1 MNNRPSR
8 GADRLAAIFDA
19 LPDGLVLVN
28 SNGTIVNANTMALGM
43 FEMPGTVLVGRA
55 LFDLLPDFD
64 PRLLPGSMPL
74 PGDAG
79 GQGRTAPARMVA
91 RRADGNE
98 FAAEVTGVHLDD
110 RRETPDPYDSHS
122 DDRLLLLVVRDL
134 AGTLDTE
141 AELGRSQRQLE
152 MILRAASEGGV
163 GTDTEGRVVLVNP
176 AAAQILGY
184 RAGQLGGQQLHPLIL
199 HSRADGEPFPYEESP
214 LCDTLGSGRKHRV
227 REQVLWAQDGERI
240 PVDITTA
247 PVRDGSQLVGAVM
260 TFTDQRPY
268 EQLAQKHE
276 AQLADLTERHNTEL
290 DRHEERY
297 AALDARHAQLE
308 AVLDGALHGSLERLR
323 TELGTLAADDAFHL
337 WPEASQLLQHLSA
350 GYARMTALVNNV
362 LGYQRLDAGADGLRR
377 KAVLLDRVV
386 DDGIDGAV
394 ELIGP
399 GRLRFSVDTP
409 PIEAEIDPER
419 LATALAHL
427 VADVA
432 GTDDDMG
439 AGGVDP
445 TIVVVAAQRGDT
457 VRIEV
462 RTSAAILCISPSCGG
477 SSPRTAVWCGRARCG
492 RRAGPRTSSKCPSWR
507 AGEAPPRSLPRMPG
521 TPCPIR
527 GPPRRSRTPVAAAVD
542 VPGALPWTWSRA
554 ARRLLRAA
562 DPDRPAAAGGAPP
575 KASW

>member
-1 MNNRPSR
+1 
-8 GADRLAAIFDA
+8 
-19 LPDGLVLVN
+19 
-28 SNGTIVNANTMALGM
+28 
-43 FEMPGTVLVGRA
+43 
-55 LFDLLPDFD
+55 
-64 PRLLPGSMPL
+64 
-74 PGDAG
+74 
-79 GQGRTAPARMVA
+79 
-91 RRADGNE
+91 
-98 FAAEVTGVHLDD
+98 
-110 RRETPDPYDSHS
+110 
-122 DDRLLLLVVRDL
+122 
-134 AGTLDTE
+134 
-141 AELGRSQRQLE
+141 

-184 RAGQLGGQQLHPLIL
+184 RAYQLGGQQLHPLIL

-399 GRLRFSVDTP
+399 GFYS
-409 PIEAEIDPER
+409 
-419 LATALAHL
+419 
-427 VADVA
+427 
-432 GTDDDMG
+432 G
-439 AGGVDP
+439 
-445 TIVVVAAQRGDT
+445 
-457 VRIEV
+457 
-462 RTSAAILCISPSCGG
+462 SPW
-477 SSPRTAVWCGRARCG
+477 TH
-492 RRAGPRTSSKCPSWR
+492 
-507 AGEAPPRSLPRMPG
+507 
-521 TPCPIR
+521 
-527 GPPRRSRTPVAAAVD
+527 RRSRRRSTRNGSRPRSPTSSRTWRAPTMTWAPGVSTRQSSSWQHSGATPYGSRSAHRRRSCASAHRAGDRRRARRCGADARGAGDGRDRVRPRSARRGGREKHHLAAFPGCPARPARSEVLRGGPGHRWQRPSTCPAPCHGHGPAQLD
-542 VPGALPWTWSRA
+542 GSFAQRIRTDRPPPGAP
-554 ARRLLRAA
+554 RRRRRG
-562 DPDRPAAAGGAPP
+562 DRVRGR
-575 KASW
+575 